1 MLEDKTKEIYENKFI
16 SSCDNHGD
24 ATTID
29 EDNFYL
35 QHVIMKK
42 MQYKQQPI
50 LRVRRQNKRSIR
62 K

>member
-1 MLEDKTKEIYENKFI
+1 MKRSL
-16 SSCDNHGD
+16 SPSCDNDGD

-29 EDNFYL
+29 KGNFYL